1 MKQRTKMSLVPTCG
15 LFALVLGGC
24 ASAVVRAEG
33 GKSDVV
39 IVQSAQ
45 PTEAE
50 AFAAQELADF
60 VRRSTGAAPPIVK
73 EIDFAGGKAMY
84 VGQTEFA
91 ASQKIDFGKLGAEEW
106 VIRSAKG
113 SLILCG
119 GRPRGTLY
127 AVYEFLEKCMGVRF
141 LDAYTE
147 HVPSMTRWVLPA
159 GLAIQG
165 SPAFSRREIC
175 MVVGGSGSQEFL
187 RFQVRRKING
197 FANAFWSAGAKY
209 GYSMRFGSPYS
220 THTHSLYTKDLPE
233 ARPEYYAMLENGR
246 RTGPGSD
253 GQVCMS
259 HPEVRKFFAA
269 KLREYIKQDRDKI
282 VQAKSGEPYP
292 TLYSLVPNDNT
303 NKCVCPECTAR
314 AKKYGAYTG
323 VVLEFIN
330 AVAEDIARDYPD
342 IQIVAGAY
350 TFYVDIPRGIRPR
363 DNVII
368 YLAQLGSEFNSL
380 PKRDTLRSMT
390 HPINQKPRKVLEDWG
405 AISKMLGTHDYWTAW
420 SQPFQWPQ
428 ANIHGLAQ
436 TLKLY
441 YRCGMRHFFV
451 EDELF
456 GSRVHNFVDLQFYM
470 AARLL
475 QDPGQDEEKLIA
487 EFMDLYYGPA
497 ALPMKRLLAYIE
509 RRQEEEPGT
518 LASVPP
524 AARKYF
530 DRAFFIETD
539 AMISEAEKAVANA
552 PKQLANIRQER
563 LALDETMLYL
573 WESLNSP
580 KPLPFKRDELLG
592 RLKQNYE
599 AAYRKYGGWGETFK
613 KDDDARL
620 EYLRNMPPIPPQFKG
635 KKIVDVCGPQL
646 YLVNQGFSKVV
657 ADPDAAVGKACR
669 LDSSAPGSAGKHDGP
684 PTFGLYDNES
694 KERIDQVIPKNKV
707 PRDEKYHL
715 YFAGRMKGSASMYL
729 WAHASWRLSQRLH
742 MAYNSALPNQKM
754 YDVYVSIKLE
764 GPAYVPGSAKE
775 NSFSIDRIVL
785 VEAAE

>member
-1 MKQRTKMSLVPTCG
+1 MKSSFISTCG
-15 LFALVLGGC
+15 VFVLVLGGC
-24 ASAVVRAEG
+24 ASAVVRADD
-33 GKSDVV
+33 GKSDAV

-60 VRRSTGAAPPIVK
+60 VQRSTGAAPPIVK
-73 EIDFAGGKAMY
+73 ETDFAGGKAMY

-91 ASQKIDFGKLGAEEW
+91 ARQEIDFARLGAEEW

-165 SPAFSRREIC
+165 IPAFSRREIC
-175 MVVGGSGSQEFL
+175 MVVVGTGSPEFL

-220 THTHSLYTKDLPE
+220 THTHSLYTKDFSE
-233 ARPEYYAMLENGR
+233 ARPEYFAMLENGR

-253 GQVCMS
+253 GQVCTS
-259 HPEVRKFFAA
+259 HPKVRKFFAA

-282 VQAKSGEPYP
+282 VQAKSGEPFP

-303 NKCVCPECTAR
+303 NKCVCPECMAR
-314 AKKYGAYTG
+314 ARKYGAYTG

-330 AVAEDIARDYPD
+330 AVAEDIARDYSD
-342 IQIVAGAY
+342 IQIAAGAY
-350 TFYVDIPRGIRPR
+350 TFYVDIPQGIRPR

-368 YLAQLGSEFNSL
+368 YLAQLGSEFNCL
-380 PKRDTLRSMT
+380 PKRDTLRSMV

-428 ANIHGLAQ
+428 TNIHGLAQ

-456 GSRVHNFVDLQFYM
+456 GSRVHSFVDLQFYM

-497 ALPMKRLLAYIE
+497 APPMKRLLAYIE

-524 AARKYF
+524 AARNYF
-530 DRAFFIETD
+530 DPAFFIETD
-539 AMISEAEKAVANA
+539 AMISEAEKTVADD
-552 PKQLANIRQER
+552 PKRLANIRQER
-563 LALDETMLYL
+563 LAFDETMLYL
-573 WESLNSP
+573 WESLNSA
-580 KPLPFKRDELLG
+580 KPLAFKRDELLA

-669 LDSSAPGSAGKHDGP
+669 LDSSAPGGAGKHDGP
-684 PTFGLYDNES
+684 PMFGLYDNES
-694 KERIDQVIPKNKV
+694 KERIDQVIPKDKV
-707 PRDEKYHL
+707 PQDEKYHWH
-715 YFAGRMKGSASMYL
+715 FAGRMKGSANMYL

-764 GPAYVPGSAKE
+764 GPAYVPGSADGPW
-775 NSFSIDRIVL
+775 SVSPAGRDH
-785 VEAAE
+785 